1 MTNDDIR
8 AIYKDY
14 PWATEDTLAQ
24 IVAASKS
31 AGGRSLRKVNEI
43 LKGLD
48 LEPLSNIVDDLTDQ
62 EKKLADDLDKLGQ
75 AAQKNV
81 RNLTRDTDPIAAMAE
96 LMNTAGKAV
105 SGAGSLIGKIPGIGT
120 AVGRVT
126 GGVGAVVQ
134 VTAGAAAT
142 LGAIATEQEKMTR
155 AMIEYGLAVR
165 DLDEF
170 TDMRG
175 ILAKVGM
182 SMGELTQVLEGNKGT
197 FAQISDDTY
206 AGTRD
211 FLQFAA
217 ELEKQNVEHGGDFGY
232 GVEELTQRLA
242 EETKI
247 LFQINGMTS
256 LDNHARQK
264 IRENFAK
271 SSAMTTFM
279 ANATGEQR
287 SAMLKMRAEAAANI
301 DFRQAMVQNAN
312 FIAQTLG
319 KEAQENI
326 NNAQQQMSM
335 MMGVLVPSMKEETD
349 ALFTEAVRDLHL
361 DQTAINNA
369 KGPLLDRLALL
380 GADVQQ
386 EYFRIMDASITGKLS
401 GTDLVIALQGL
412 AKKIQKAQVRQSGQ
426 DQTLQEVNRTIAE
439 SRMIPRSFTDL
450 TAEQIRAGEEASL
463 FKTEAADDAIDAID
477 GARKAFRNS
486 LHIITPGY
494 DTMAGGFDVFVST
507 VDGFGDVMSLFGV
520 GYKNPR
526 LEAEEKFKEAT
537 ATQEKIVTARKRL
550 SDTLKQANASSG
562 LVRKYYERSA
572 KSQQEDL
579 AKLEGTFDT
588 QLDQAA
594 SIDTSRVAAGPT
606 GPVERIYPSAGSDWT
621 AVTASLA
628 QQGITDETEIANIF
642 AQMQA
647 ESGGDAAKRESMA
660 YSASR
665 LLEVFPKKFR
675 SIADAQAVV
684 AGGPEAIG
692 NRIYGGR
699 MGNAANEGYKYRG
712 RGLVQLTG
720 KNNYEKYG
728 KILGIDL
735 VNNPELAA
743 DPEISR
749 KLGALYFKTAKDKG
763 ANLRD
768 INQIGQAVGYVD
780 HAGAETRKRAGIARG
795 FMEMLAKGAT
805 AGSTTSAS
813 AVPNNAKNTKDIAE
827 LRKKE
832 LRLAEL
838 RATARHKSLS
848 SRQRSHVE
856 QEIQQLEQILGQ
868 INRTF
873 ESENLHAHGA

>member
-8 AIYKDY
+8 EIYKDY

-31 AGGRSLRKVNEI
+31 TGQKSLRKVNEI

-48 LEPLSNIVDDLTDQ
+48 LDPLSNIVDDLTDQ
-62 EKKLADDLDKLGQ
+62 EKKLAENLDKLGQ
-75 AAQKNV
+75 ATQKSV
-81 RNLTRDTDPIAAMAE
+81 RNLTRDSDPIAAMAE
-96 LMNTAGKAV
+96 LMGTAGKAV
-105 SGAGSLIGKIPGIGT
+105 SGAGSMIGKLPGIGG
-120 AVGRVT
+120 AVGKAAQ
-126 GGVGAVVQ
+126 GVGAVVQ

-175 ILAKVGM
+175 SLAKVGM
-182 SMGELTQVLEGNKGT
+182 SMGELTQLLDGNKSV
-197 FAQISDDTY
+197 FAQIADDTY

-211 FLQFAA
+211 FLSFAA
-217 ELEKQNVEHGGDFGY
+217 EMEKQNVEHGGDFGY

-256 LDNHARQK
+256 LDHHARQK

-279 ANATGEQR
+279 ADATGEQR

-312 FIAQTLG
+312 FIAETLG

-361 DQTAINNA
+361 DQTTYNNA
-369 KGPLLDRLALL
+369 KGPLLDKLALM

-386 EYFRIMDASITGKLS
+386 EYFRIMDASITGKLV
-401 GTDLVIALQGL
+401 GPDLVIALQGL
-412 AKKIQKAQVRQSGQ
+412 AKKMQKAQVRQSGQ
-426 DQTLQEVNRTIAE
+426 DQTLQEANRTIAE
-439 SRMIPRSFTDL
+439 ARMIPRSFTDL
-450 TAEQIRAGEEASL
+450 TAEQIRAGQEAAL
-463 FKTEAADDAIDAID
+463 FKTEAADDAVDAID
-477 GARKAFRNS
+477 GARKAFRGS

-494 DTMAGGFDVFVST
+494 DAMAGGFDVFVST

-526 LEAEEKFKEAT
+526 LEADEKIKQAT
-537 ATQEKIVTARKRL
+537 ATEKKIIAARTRL
-550 SDTLKQANASSG
+550 RDTLEMANSTSG
-562 LVRKYYERSA
+562 LVRLYFQRSA
-572 KSQQEDL
+572 KSQERDL

-588 QLDQAA
+588 QMDQAE
-594 SIDTSRVAAGPT
+594 SIDTSRVAAGQS
-606 GPVERIYPSAGSDWT
+606 GPVEKIHPSAAADWA
-621 AVTASLA
+621 AVSASLA
-628 QQGITDETEIANIF
+628 QQGITGDAEVANIF
-642 AQMQA
+642 AQIQA
-647 ESGGDAAKRESMA
+647 ESGGDASKRESMA

-675 SIADAQAVV
+675 SLADAQAVV
-684 AGGPEAIG
+684 AGGHEAIG

-699 MGNAANEGYKYRG
+699 MGNADNEGYKYRG
-712 RGLVQLTG
+712 RGLIQLTG
-720 KNNYEKYG
+720 KYNYNKYG
-728 KILGIDL
+728 KMLGIDL

-743 DPEISR
+743 DPEIAR
-749 KLGALYFKTAKDKG
+749 KLAAIYFKTAKDTG
-763 ANLRD
+763 TNLSD
-768 INQIGQAVGYVD
+768 INQIGKAVGYVD
-780 HAGAETRKRAGIARG
+780 HGGGETRKRAGLARG
-795 FMEMLAKGAT
+795 FIEMLSSAAT
-805 AGSTTSAS
+805 TGNTG
-813 AVPNNAKNTKDIAE
+813 AVPNNTKNTRDIAE

-856 QEIQQLEQILGQ
+856 QEIKQLEEILAQ
-868 INRTF
+868 VNSTF
-873 ESENLHAHGA
+873 ESENLHSHGA